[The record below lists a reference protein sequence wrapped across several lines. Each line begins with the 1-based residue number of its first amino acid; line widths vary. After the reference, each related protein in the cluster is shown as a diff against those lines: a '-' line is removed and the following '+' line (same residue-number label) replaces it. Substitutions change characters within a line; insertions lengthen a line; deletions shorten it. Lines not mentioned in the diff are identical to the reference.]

1 MNGTEVVPDNGRLIR
16 NLGMGAN
23 YLMSHILHFYHLLA
37 LDYVDVNGTGLI
49 PKGFLAPNY
58 DNNYYARGIDPVLQ
72 TTGLTAPAYSINA
85 QDYSTLPAVTY
96 RDTGGTNTVSP
107 APGLDWNPN
116 SGAPNAKPP
125 VFGDLTAYFAGQ
137 YVRALKFR
145 RMAQQLGALFT
156 GKMPQASSYTP
167 GCVTTKAYDKNI
179 GGDDAAVVQ
188 KVHELL
194 YGGPGYA
201 PQSEDGSASS
211 GVLHPLNGLWI
222 KVTNPHP
229 ESLLGFI
236 GKPSNFWTWAATAGP
251 NFAGYDPHHLPIWAK
266 HGVPLATGA
275 GWREFTGTYLFDAVA
290 AAHVFPEYFWLGSG
304 YGRFL
309 AWGVFEGEDIMG
321 FGDNRLIT
329 RGRTH
334 IARNPNPFTP
344 GGPSTPYTFNSYGAD
359 HLDVKEFTKHS
370 LYNDVSLTKGRHPWQ
385 GKTSAN
391 ENKGGA
397 YTFAKAPRYKIAVS
411 EGGDG
416 DHYPYEVGP
425 LARMLSNAS
434 LIGGGPATATQVSDV
449 DAGTIGLYYPGILRD
464 VDVVLGGVLG
474 MTGGSI
480 GVMPGYAGNPSASD
494 SPGLRDGTNLTDH
507 LVWAQTAI
515 SGSPVLY
522 LPPNAVHIGA
532 VTNAF
537 GDNYFGD
544 GVLDRVAARAME
556 TYFVGMQMLDWFSQL
571 DKNEPSNKELTF
583 NWSNNPLKPKLKPQ
597 PKKAK
602 GAGLTEAPR
611 GALGHWIRIGKGNK
625 LKKTNLKKWKKFRGM
640 TANYQIITPTAWNI
654 SPKDHNDTPG
664 PAEFA
669 MIGTPVANDA
679 EPIEVLRVI
688 HSFDFCC
695 ACTVHVL
702 NAKKEKVFEATIDP
716 TF

>member
-1 MNGTEVVPDNGRLIR
+1 
-16 NLGMGAN
+16 MGAN

-49 PKGFLAPNY
+49 PKGFLCPNY

-72 TTGLTAPAYSINA
+72 TEGLGKPAYSLNA
-85 QDYSTLPAVTY
+85 FDYKLAQY
-96 RDTGGTNTVSP
+96 KDTGGTNGPVLGI
-107 APGLDWNPN
+107 PGLDWNPN
-116 SGAPNAKPP
+116 PSTGTPVPP
-125 VFGDLTAYFAGQ
+125 HFGDLTAYFAGQ

-145 RMAQQLGALFT
+145 RMAHQLGALFT
-156 GKMPQASSYTP
+156 GKMPHASSYTP
-167 GCVTTKAYDKNI
+167 GCVTTKAYDPTP
-179 GGDDAAVVQ
+179 GGQDAAVVQ

-194 YGGPGYA
+194 YGGPAFDPEAGD
-201 PQSEDGSASS
+201 S
-211 GVLHPLNGLWI
+211 HPYNGDDI
-222 KVTNPHP
+222 AIGNPHP
-229 ESLLGFI
+229 ESIMGFV

-251 NFAGYDPHHLPIWAK
+251 NFAAYDPHYLPIWAK
-266 HGVPLATGA
+266 AGVPLATGA

-309 AWGVFEGEDIMG
+309 AWGIFEGADIMG

-344 GGPSTPYTFNSYGAD
+344 GEPSTPYTFDPYGAD

-370 LYNDVSLTKGRHPWQ
+370 WYNDASLTKGRHPWQ

-391 ENKGGA
+391 ENKAEA
-397 YTFAKAPRYKIAVS
+397 YTFAKAPRYKITES
-411 EGGDG
+411 EGENGDY
-416 DHYPYEVGP
+416 YPYEVGP
-425 LARMLSNAS
+425 LARMLSNARA
-434 LIGGGPATATQVSDV
+434 IGGGPATGAQVQAV
-449 DAGTIGLYYPGILRD
+449 DAGTVGLYYPGMLRD
-464 VDVVLGGVLG
+464 VDVVLGGLLEIP
-474 MTGGSI
+474 GGSI

-494 SPGLRDGTNLTDH
+494 LTGVRDGTNLTDH
-507 LVWAQTAI
+507 LAWAQTA
-515 SGSPVLY
+515 GPVLY

-544 GVLDRVAARAME
+544 GVLDRVAARALE
-556 TYFVGMQMLDWFSQL
+556 TYFVGMQMLSWFNALTPGVS
-571 DKNEPSNKELTF
+571 SNKELTF
-583 NWSNNPLKPKLKPQ
+583 NWSNDPLRPKLKPQ
-597 PKKAK
+597 PKRGK

-625 LKKTNLKKWKKFRGM
+625 LKKANLKKWRKFRGM
-640 TANYQIITPTAWNI
+640 TSNYQIITPTAWNI

-664 PAEFA
+664 PAEYA
-669 MIGTPVANDA
+669 MMGTPVVSDT